1 MLAMTTPERTRG
13 HLLQGSVLLIVA
25 VAINGLG
32 GFAFWWVAAWRG
44 DPVAV
49 GAAQELFAAV
59 SVVICLT
66 SMGLPVAVARYCADD
81 SEPSAAVFRWSLAY
95 TALTSLA
102 GAALLIHVAPDQI
115 LRPLRSLGTGGAFA
129 VVALLVAGMSFAV
142 LVEVRLMALRRWGW
156 VVGRVALVVGLRLPL
171 LWLTP
176 TEASRWLLLLVAGAP
191 ALSGLIGAAV
201 LHRASPSP
209 SWWRALPS
217 SSPGWFR
224 YSTVNYLGLLG
235 SQGPM
240 FVVPFVVAISV
251 DSASFAP
258 FYVAW
263 AITQTAFVVPHMV
276 GQAFLVE
283 AAKPGA
289 DPRHQLR
296 IALSVAL
303 GAMLAISVGSLA
315 VGRFV
320 GWSLGDDYQQTAAL
334 LPWLLAG
341 CIPWALTSSVLAQ
354 ARLRH
359 DGIAVVCIT
368 TTFFVLTVGAAAVG
382 SASDGVMGAARGWL
396 VGNLVAA
403 VVAGASLAAELRRM
417 LPMGEDAEPIL
428 VPREL
433 EVVVGS

>member
-1 MLAMTTPERTRG
+1 MTTPDRRRG
-13 HLLQGSVLLIVA
+13 HLLQGSVLLIAA

-44 DPVAV
+44 DAVAV

-81 SEPSAAVFRWSLAY
+81 SEPSAEVFRWSLVY
-95 TALTSLA
+95 TAITSLA

-115 LRPLRSLGTGGAFA
+115 LRPLRSLGTGGALA

-171 LWLTP
+171 LWWTP
-176 TEASRWLLLLVAGAP
+176 TDASRWLLLLVAGAP
-191 ALSGLIGAAV
+191 ALSGLIGAVV
-201 LHRASPSP
+201 LHRSSPSRG
-209 SWWRALPS
+209 WWRALPR

-224 YSTVNYLGLLG
+224 YSAVNYLGLLG

-263 AITQTAFVVPHMV
+263 AITQTAFLVPHMV

-283 AAKPGA
+283 AVKPGA
-289 DPRHQLR
+289 DHRHQLR

-303 GAMLAISVGSLA
+303 GAMLAIAVASLA

-320 GWSLGDDYQQTAAL
+320 GWSLGDDYHQTAAL

-341 CIPWALTSSVLAQ
+341 CIPWALTSSALAR

-359 DGIAVVCIT
+359 EGFTVMCIT
-368 TTFFVLTVGAAAVG
+368 ATFFGLTVGAVALG
-382 SASDGVMGAARGWL
+382 SASDGVAGASRGWL
-396 VGNLVAA
+396 VGNVAA
-403 VVAGASLAAELRRM
+403 AAMAGATLLAELRSA
-417 LPMGEDAEPIL
+417 LGTPEAVEPIL
-428 VPREL
+428 VPLEL
-433 EVVVGS
+433 EAVVGS

>member
-1 MLAMTTPERTRG
+1 
-13 HLLQGSVLLIVA
+13 VLLIAA

-44 DPVAV
+44 DAVAV
-49 GAAQELFAAV
+49 GAAQELFSAV

-81 SEPSAAVFRWSLAY
+81 SEPSAEVFRWSLVY
-95 TALTSLA
+95 TALTSVA
-102 GAALLIHVAPDQI
+102 GSALLIHLAPDQI
-115 LRPLRSLGTGGAFA
+115 LRPLRSLGAGGAFA

-171 LWLTP
+171 LWWTP
-176 TEASRWLLLLVAGAP
+176 PDASRWLLLLVAGAP
-191 ALSGLIGAAV
+191 ALSGLVGAAV
-201 LHRASPSP
+201 LHRASPSRG
-209 SWWRALPS
+209 WWRSLPG

-224 YSTVNYLGLLG
+224 YASVNYLGLLG

-240 FVVPFVVAISV
+240 FVVPFIVAISV
-251 DSASFAP
+251 DSVSFAP

-263 AITQTAFVVPHMV
+263 AVTQTAFVVPHMV

-289 DPRHQLR
+289 DHRHQLR
-296 IALSVAL
+296 IALFVAL
-303 GAMLAISVGSLA
+303 GAMSAISVASLA
-315 VGRFV
+315 VGRLV

-334 LPWLLAG
+334 LPWLLGG
-341 CIPWALTSSVLAQ
+341 CVPWALTSSALAH

-359 DGIAVVCIT
+359 DGKAVMCIT
-368 TTFFVLTVGAAAVG
+368 TAFFALTVGAVAIG
-382 SASDGVMGAARGWL
+382 SADGGVTGASRGWL
-396 VGNLVAA
+396 LGNLVAA
-403 VVAGASLAAELRRM
+403 VVAIAALATELRTM
-417 LPMGEDAEPIL
+417 LGSGEEAAPVV
-428 VPREL
+428 VPRDL